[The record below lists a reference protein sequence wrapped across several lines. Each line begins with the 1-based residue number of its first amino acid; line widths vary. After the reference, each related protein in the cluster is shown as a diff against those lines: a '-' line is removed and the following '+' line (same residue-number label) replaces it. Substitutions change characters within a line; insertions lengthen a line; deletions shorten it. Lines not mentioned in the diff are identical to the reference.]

1 MDSLGFGVIGCGNM
15 GVSLARGTAP
25 LECASVVCVSDVDEG
40 KGRQLA
46 SDSKCDFESD
56 YRKMLAREDV
66 DAVLI
71 ATPGFLHEEPAIA
84 AAEANVHIFSEKPM
98 SPTLSGCD
106 RMTRAANEHGV
117 RMGIGLVCRYHPV
130 HRKIRDLATSG
141 KLGTPT
147 AIMVH
152 RLGGG
157 WGGVWTAEWR
167 MAREK
172 SGGNLMEVNAHEIDF
187 MRFVMGNVVQVYAVG
202 GQFVQTKADFPD
214 IALVSLSFANGSVG
228 VLHSS
233 MASTLGG
240 YGGRLDCSEGSI
252 TFPSFWGADGGLRYK
267 HHDDDEVVI
276 AASELSTEED
286 PVTQEIRA
294 FAEAVLSDQD
304 PPVGPADGRAA
315 TEIAL
320 AAYHSIASGKA
331 VTLPFEES

>member
-15 GVSLARGTAP
+15 GASLARGAASI
-25 LECASVVCVSDVDEG
+25 ECASVVCVSDVDEN
-40 KGRQLA
+40 KGRGLA
-46 SDSKCDFESD
+46 AESECDFEAD
-56 YRKMLAREDV
+56 YRKMLTREDV
-66 DAVLI
+66 CAVLI

-84 AAEANVHIFSEKPM
+84 AAESGVHIFSEKPM

-106 RMTRAANEHGV
+106 RMTEAANAHGV
-117 RMGIGLVCRYHPV
+117 RIGVGLVCRYHPV
-130 HRKIRDLATSG
+130 HRKIRDIATGG
-141 KLGTPT
+141 KLGSPT
-147 AIMVH
+147 CIMVH

-167 MAREK
+167 MVREK

-187 MRFVMGNVVQVYAVG
+187 MRFIMGDVQQVYAVG
-202 GQFVQTKADFPD
+202 GQYVQKDADFPD
-214 IALVSLSFANGSVG
+214 IALVSLNFANGSVG

-267 HHDDDEVVI
+267 HHDKEEVLI
-276 AASELSTEED
+276 AASDLSTEED

-294 FAEAVLSDQD
+294 FAEAVLNGED

-320 AAYHSIASGKA
+320 AAYHSIESGTA
-331 VTLPFEES
+331 VSLPFEES